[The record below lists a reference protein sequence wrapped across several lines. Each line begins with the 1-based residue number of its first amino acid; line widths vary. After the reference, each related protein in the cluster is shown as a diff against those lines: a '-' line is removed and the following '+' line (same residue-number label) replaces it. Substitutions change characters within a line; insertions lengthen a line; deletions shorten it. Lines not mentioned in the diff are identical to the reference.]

1 VFVCENY
8 FAANVS
14 GSAKGYTSE
23 RNISIILVVI
33 RHRRLQQILLLHIH
47 SHTPTQTHHTELN
60 VTEIFHKTFFTTDP
74 QVLNHLFLQLV
85 KPEIAL
91 NANFAS
97 INQSNQTIKLINE

>member
-1 VFVCENY
+1 MCENY

-33 RHRRLQQILLLHIH
+33 RHRRLQQILLLQIH
-47 SHTPTQTHHTELN
+47 SHTHQHRHTTQTQELN
-60 VTEIFHKTFFTTDP
+60 VTEIFQKTFFTTDP
-74 QVLNHLFLQLV
+74 QVLNPLFLQLV

-91 NANFAS
+91 NENFAS
-97 INQSNQTIKLINE
+97 INQSNKTIK